1 MHSNIRN
8 RLFSLLLTFAMLCS
22 LLPATALATEDGA
35 DSGTPVACTQGEGC
49 EADSHDEG
57 CPLYAEPEEE
67 TEDSVEDEPDDM
79 TNAVIAAL
87 YPTEVVE
94 DDPADVDS
102 WKNCKTCSKD
112 NPHMIYTTADL
123 DKIRTHYDDKIE
135 SITGYFKLA
144 NDIVFDNADFAE
156 GGAFYNGGKGFEPI
170 GVYGKPVNGS
180 TVTATTVTMSLS

>member
-102 WKNCKTCSKD
+102 WKNCKTLLRKLLLCMSVSPVMTRTKE
-112 NPHMIYTTADL
+112 TAIAL
-123 DKIRTHYDDKIE
+123 PI
-135 SITGYFKLA
+135 KLK
-144 NDIVFDNADFAE
+144 F
-156 GGAFYNGGKGFEPI
+156 
-170 GVYGKPVNGS
+170 
-180 TVTATTVTMSLS
+180 